1 MTIRSPN
8 AISEAT
14 GRAAHRTSTGT
25 IKPRGRCILPLSA
38 VRSPSMTP
46 FWRPFSALFEL
57 QGRRVDAVALPGRL
71 WPVREEM
78 AEVSAAGRTE
88 DLGADHAVAPVALLL
103 DRGLACG
110 GEEGG
115 PAAARVVL
123 RVRLEEQRAAAG
135 AMVGARVE
143 DVVVLTG

>member
-1 MTIRSPN
+1 
-8 AISEAT
+8 
-14 GRAAHRTSTGT
+14 
-25 IKPRGRCILPLSA
+25 
-38 VRSPSMTP
+38 
-46 FWRPFSALFEL
+46 
-57 QGRRVDAVALPGRL
+57 
-71 WPVREEM
+71 M

-143 DVVVLTG
+143 DVVVLTGECRFGALLAEHLVFLGCQLVSPFGVGLLDSIHGVNGTNEG